1 MRGCVL
7 RSTLGVKFIF
17 GRDNFADIFT
27 KPLLGPHFLV
37 LRSKLLADTASSLRG
52 DVKSILRDQQSIAK
66 NKVQMLDVNG

>member
-7 RSTLGVKFIF
+7 CSTLGIKFIF
-17 GRDNFADIFT
+17 SRDNFADIFM
-27 KPLLGPHFLV
+27 KPLPSPHFLV
-37 LRSKLLADTASSLRG
+37 LRSKLLAATASSLRG